1 MAEQDNQPEA
11 APQGQPSRA
20 GDRRRARAMALQ
32 ALYQR
37 QFSDSPISQIEA
49 EFMTDNDM
57 NKVDGA
63 YFRELLRGVDRNK
76 AALDRHFEAMLDR
89 PVSELDAIELAI
101 LRLGAFELEHRI
113 DVPYRVVLNEGVEL
127 AKRFGGTD
135 GHKYVNSILDKLCR
149 RLRSAETRQNRGG

>member
-1 MAEQDNQPEA
+1 MTEQDDQSQG

-20 GDRRRARAMALQ
+20 GDRRRARVMALQ

-76 AALDRHFEAMLDR
+76 AALDRHFESMLDR

-101 LRLGAFELEHRI
+101 LRLSAFELEHRI

-135 GHKYVNSILDKLCR
+135 GHKYVNGILDKLCR

>member
-1 MAEQDNQPEA
+1 MTEEENQSQKA
-11 APQGQPSRA
+11 SGNQHSRA

-76 AALDRHFEAMLDR
+76 AALDRHFEPMLDR

-149 RLRSAETRQNRGG
+149 RLRSAETRQTRGS